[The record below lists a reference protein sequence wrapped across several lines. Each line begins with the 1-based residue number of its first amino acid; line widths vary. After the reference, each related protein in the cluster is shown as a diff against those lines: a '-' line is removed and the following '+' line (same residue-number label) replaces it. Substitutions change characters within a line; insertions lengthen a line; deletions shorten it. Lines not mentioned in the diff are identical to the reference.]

1 MWHDPESLFRLID
14 QHLRWYPSME
24 PRDVYK
30 LLYQGVL
37 GPEHNIEDETA
48 FRERLLAEFASLE
61 ARQGEPLYEPVR
73 PDGSLLRINLRPF
86 KLQKGDLESLIAAC
100 LAAGRQ
106 KWGEHEE
113 LKFAWDTFCGLC
125 QEGRWPGFGP
135 ASVSE
140 CSVWLKARGYPAVH
154 HSPAY
159 RSCYQPSYRLTAKTA
174 LSALPPNCRTHNA
187 KFGGRGCLPDLTS

>member
-1 MWHDPESLFRLID
+1 MSSMWHDHEGLFRLID
-14 QHLRWYPSME
+14 QHLRWYPCME

-37 GPEHNIEDETA
+37 GPEHNIENETA

-86 KLQKGDLESLIAAC
+86 KLQNGDLESLIAAC

-106 KWGEHEE
+106 KWGELEE
-113 LKFAWDTFCGLC
+113 LKLAWGAFCGLC
-125 QEGRWPGFGP
+125 QEGRWPEF
-135 ASVSE
+135 ALADISVLSA
-140 CSVWLKARGYPAVH
+140 WLEAQGHRAVH

-159 RSCYQPSYRLTAKTA
+159 RSCYQPSYRLVAKVA
-174 LSALPPNCRTHNA
+174 LSALPPNCLTHNP
-187 KFGGRGCLPDLTS
+187 KQDILTE

>member
-1 MWHDPESLFRLID
+1 MSGMWHDPEGLFRLID
-14 QHLRWYPSME
+14 QHLGCYPSME

-37 GPEHNIEDETA
+37 GPEHNIEDKTA

-86 KLQKGDLESLIAAC
+86 KLQNGDLESLIAAC

-106 KWGEHEE
+106 KWGELEE
-113 LKFAWDTFCGLC
+113 LKSAWGTFCGLC
-125 QEGRWPGFGP
+125 QEGRWPEF
-135 ASVSE
+135 ALADVSTF
-140 CSVWLKARGYPAVH
+140 SAWLEAQGHPAVH

-159 RSCYQPSYRLTAKTA
+159 RRCYQPSYRLLAKTA
-174 LSALPPNCRTHNA
+174 LSALPPSCWTRNPQAGYTH
-187 KFGGRGCLPDLTS
+187 

>member
-1 MWHDPESLFRLID
+1 MSGMWHDHEGLFRLID
-14 QHLRWYPSME
+14 QHLRWYPCME

-37 GPEHNIEDETA
+37 GPEHNIENETA
-48 FRERLLAEFASLE
+48 FRERLQAEFASLE

-86 KLQKGDLESLIAAC
+86 KLQNGDLESLIAAC

-106 KWGEHEE
+106 KWGELEE
-113 LKFAWDTFCGLC
+113 LKSAWDTFCGLC
-125 QEGRWPGFGP
+125 QECRWPEFALADVSGFS
-135 ASVSE
+135 A
-140 CSVWLKARGYPAVH
+140 WLEAQGHPAVH

-159 RSCYQPSYRLTAKTA
+159 RRCYQPSYRLFAKTA
-174 LSALPPNCRTHNA
+174 LSALPPNCLTHNP
-187 KFGGRGCLPDLTS
+187 KQDILTE

>member
-1 MWHDPESLFRLID
+1 MSGMWHDPEGLFRLID
-14 QHLRWYPSME
+14 QHLGCYPSME

-37 GPEHNIEDETA
+37 GPEHNIEDKTA

-86 KLQKGDLESLIAAC
+86 KLQNGDLESLIAAC

-106 KWGEHEE
+106 KWGELEE
-113 LKFAWDTFCGLC
+113 LKSAWGTFCGLC
-125 QEGRWPGFGP
+125 QEGRWPEF
-135 ASVSE
+135 ALADVSTF
-140 CSVWLKARGYPAVH
+140 SAWLEAQGHPAVH

-159 RSCYQPSYRLTAKTA
+159 RRCYQPSYRLLAKTA
-174 LSALPPNCRTHNA
+174 LRALPPSCWTRNPQAGYTH
-187 KFGGRGCLPDLTS
+187 

>member
-1 MWHDPESLFRLID
+1 
-14 QHLRWYPSME
+14 ME

-37 GPEHNIEDETA
+37 GSEHNIKNEIA

-61 ARQGEPLYEPVR
+61 AHQGERPYEPVR
-73 PDGSLLRINLRPF
+73 PDGSLVRINLRPF
-86 KLQKGDLESLIAAC
+86 KLQQGDLDWLVVAC
-100 LAAGRQ
+100 LATGQ
-106 KWGEHEE
+106 LKWGELEE
-113 LKFAWDTFCGLC
+113 LRLVWDTFCGSC

-159 RSCYQPSYRLTAKTA
+159 RSCYQPSYRLIAKPA

-187 KFGGRGCLPDLTS
+187 KSGGQGCLPDLTS